1 MLKINTVT
9 MEEKIKE
16 ILVKYHSDGDYLLKD
31 ATKELLN
38 LFNVTYSVFDHKT
51 IQRIRNSQSDA
62 EVRRLII
69 NEIKKL

>member
-1 MLKINTVT
+1 
-9 MEEKIKE
+9 MEENIRKILDE
-16 ILVKYHSDGDYLLKD
+16 MYVDYDTYDIDG
-31 ATKELLN
+31 ATKELLS
-38 LFNVTYSVFDHKT
+38 LFNVTYSVFNHKT